1 MKIEVLFP
9 EICNLYGDL
18 GNIRY
23 LEKTVEKAKIINT
36 HLTDTPFFVNNKPD
50 LIYMGTMTEKSQE
63 IVIEKLKKYKK
74 RIKELIDEG
83 VHFLITGNAFEIF
96 GKKIID
102 EKGNEIKCLGLYN
115 TTAKRYMKQRF
126 NCLYVGEYNKL
137 KIVGFKSQFTHS
149 YGDNKKYFMKTIRG
163 SGLNPHEEKE
173 GIKMNNFYA
182 TYVIGPIL
190 VLNPYIT
197 KLLLDSM
204 ELKKYKMPF
213 KKEMI
218 EAYDARL
225 KQYLEPDR
233 GIYYI

>member
-1 MKIEVLFP
+1 
-9 EICNLYGDL
+9 
-18 GNIRY
+18 
-23 LEKTVEKAKIINT
+23 
-36 HLTDTPFFVNNKPD
+36 
-50 LIYMGTMTEKSQE
+50 
-63 IVIEKLKKYKK
+63 
-74 RIKELIDEG
+74 
-83 VHFLITGNAFEIF
+83 
-96 GKKIID
+96 
-102 EKGNEIKCLGLYN
+102 
-115 TTAKRYMKQRF
+115 MKQRF

-190 VLNPYIT
+190 VLNPYFT
-197 KLLLDSM
+197 KFLLDSM
-204 ELKKYKMPF
+204 GLKKYKMPF